1 MKKRA
6 IGRRIITWLLVF
18 TLCIIVFLS
27 VQLGVRT
34 YRDLQESYRT
44 DIYAISIYPDTDK
57 LHEYLDSRKTD
68 EAYWDMQK
76 NFLVGDENVKY
87 YCVFVPGDNDIVCVW
102 DMIDISDPSVHIE
115 QDDASALGRRKPYM
129 AGAKEALQ
137 RMRIDL
143 SAQTCTVHDDEYGF
157 VEATFNPILN
167 ESGEVEAVVA
177 LGVSVLGVW
186 GSVATYV
193 LTYVA
198 GVLAITAVAAF
209 VLYRRIDKNIVQPI
223 EELNAASKRMVDSLE
238 TGEDVSLDIHTG
250 DELEELSDS
259 FVAMY
264 GEIGAYVRENA
275 RITAERERIGTE
287 LSLASK
293 IQADM
298 LPSAFSAFSERKE
311 FTVYASMTPAK
322 EVGGDFYDFFLVDH
336 DHLGVVIADV
346 SGKGVPAALFMMM
359 AKIMIEGNASMGV
372 GPGEALQMVNN
383 KICENNR
390 EDMFV
395 TVWLG
400 ILELSTGRLV
410 AANAGHDK
418 PVLMRPGGD
427 FEVYADRHGF
437 VVGGME
443 DMVYRE
449 YELKLEPGSKLF
461 LYTDGVPEANDADEN
476 LFGMERTLEALNKA
490 KDGTAYDEIQSVQ
503 DAVGKFVG
511 DAPQFDDLT
520 MLCLQYNGVDE
531 EANAK
536 GGLAC

>member
-1 MKKRA
+1 
-6 IGRRIITWLLVF
+6 
-18 TLCIIVFLS
+18 
-27 VQLGVRT
+27 
-34 YRDLQESYRT
+34 
-44 DIYAISIYPDTDK
+44 
-57 LHEYLDSRKTD
+57 
-68 EAYWDMQK
+68 
-76 NFLVGDENVKY
+76 
-87 YCVFVPGDNDIVCVW
+87 
-102 DMIDISDPSVHIE
+102 
-115 QDDASALGRRKPYM
+115 
-129 AGAKEALQ
+129 
-137 RMRIDL
+137 
-143 SAQTCTVHDDEYGF
+143 
-157 VEATFNPILN
+157 
-167 ESGEVEAVVA
+167 
-177 LGVSVLGVW
+177 
-186 GSVATYV
+186 VATYV

-209 VLYRRIDKNIVQPI
+209 VLYRRIEKNIVQPI

-298 LPSAFSAFSERKE
+298 LPSAFPAFSERKE

-437 VVGGME
+437 VLGGME
-443 DMVYRE
+443 GMVYRE
-449 YELKLEPGSKLF
+449 YELTLEPGCKLF

-503 DAVGKFVG
+503 DAVGRFVG